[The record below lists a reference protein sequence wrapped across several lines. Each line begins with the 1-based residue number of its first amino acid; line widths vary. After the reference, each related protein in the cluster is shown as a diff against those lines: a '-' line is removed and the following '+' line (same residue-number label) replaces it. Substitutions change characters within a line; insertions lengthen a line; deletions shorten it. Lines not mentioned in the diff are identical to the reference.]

1 MNEKKVYQTLEIASV
16 ALLFIISITVILFFI
31 DSLDLIIF
39 KIIIAILMVAAISF
53 FLLLRRTISVTIQNA
68 KYKFKS
74 AEHKFG
80 RIYDANVLGIL
91 ISDFN
96 GLILDAN
103 DAFLDIIGYTR
114 EELENGFIRWD
125 QLTPPEFKQES
136 LQALQQLKEQGEC
149 LPFEKQYYHKNGSK
163 VWVLVGAARL
173 LNDKRGD
180 AITYVIDI
188 SAKKEVDIK
197 TKQFNNIIKR
207 QQEEFKSVFMN
218 APAYILIRR
227 GPELRYTFVNKAIT
241 DFTQREDYLGKT
253 PEELF
258 PDLVSDEDKKIS
270 EQVYK
275 TGIAAKGKRHKARY
289 KNEHGEMQNIYLDYL
304 ITPVYDYEG
313 RVDGIATF
321 GFDVTDLVLANQEME
336 ISKDRFASMA
346 DTMPEKVWM
355 TSASGKELIYVN
367 KLWLDYV
374 GQPSSNG
381 WSWYDTVHPE
391 DKAIVQ
397 ILWSQAMKYDQ
408 NFTIEARL
416 QNTKGEFRWHL
427 IKGVPLKNKENEV
440 LVWVG
445 SNSDI
450 HDQKQQLKQ
459 LKDSEEY
466 FKTLADETPFM
477 VWKSDA
483 EGHFVY
489 VNKQWTAFTGLSV
502 TESLGEGFRKAI
514 PSVDDEERK
523 LGWANAIATKQ
534 SYQDKFQLKRADGAL
549 RWVYAQANPY
559 DIDGEFA
566 GFIGSIIDITE
577 QELVQQAEKELS
589 AKKDEFLSIASHE
602 LKTPLTSVKAFIQ
615 LIEKSLNKHDKAY
628 PFVLKAS
635 KNLKRLEILIADLLD
650 VSKINAGKLT
660 YHIKSFDF
668 HQMLEES
675 IASIQN
681 ISPTHQINLVE
692 SAKVNLCGDK
702 FRIEQVIYNFL
713 SNAIK
718 YSPNAKEVSVTS
730 KVHDKH
736 LVVAVQDYGIGISD
750 HHIAHISDRYFRV
763 DKTAMQFQGLGLG
776 LFISKEIIHRHD
788 GNFWIESELG
798 KGSTF
803 YFSLPLEAQH
813 PKINSSIT

>member
-1 MNEKKVYQTLEIASV
+1 MNEKKVYHALEIASIV
-16 ALLFIISITVILFFI
+16 LLFIISSTVILFLI
-31 DSLDLIIF
+31 DGIDLLIF
-39 KIIIAILMVAAISF
+39 KIIIAILLIIAIAF
-53 FLLLRRTISVTIQNA
+53 FLLLRKTISLTIQNA
-68 KYKFKS
+68 KHKFKN
-74 AEHKFG
+74 AEQKFG

-96 GLILDAN
+96 GLIIDAN
-103 DAFLDIIGYTR
+103 DAFLDIIGYSR
-114 EELENGFIRWD
+114 EELEKGFIRWN
-125 QLTPPEFKQES
+125 QITPPEFKEES
-136 LQALQQLKEQGEC
+136 LLALNQLKEKGVC
-149 LPFEKQYYHKNGSK
+149 TPFEKQYYHKDGSK
-163 VWVLVGAARL
+163 VWVLVGSSRL
-173 LNDKRGD
+173 LNDNRGD

-188 SAKKEVDIK
+188 SAKKEIDAK
-197 TKQFNNIIKR
+197 TKQFNAIIKR

-218 APAYILIRR
+218 APAYISIRR

-241 DFTQREDYLGKT
+241 DFTHRDDYIGKT

-258 PDLVSDEDKKIS
+258 PDLISEEDKEIS
-270 EQVYK
+270 EQVFR
-275 TGIAAKGKRHKARY
+275 TGLAVKGKRHKARY
-289 KNEHGEMQNIYLDYL
+289 KNEKGEMVNIYLDYL

-313 RVDGIATF
+313 KVDGIATF

-355 TSASGKELIYVN
+355 TSANGKELIYVN

-374 GQPSSNG
+374 GKTSLDG
-381 WSWYDTVHPE
+381 WSWYDTVYPE

-416 QNTKGEFRWHL
+416 QNAKGDYRWHL
-427 IKGVPLKNKENEV
+427 IKGVPLKSKENEV

-450 HDQKQQLKQ
+450 HDQKQQLKL

-477 VWKSDA
+477 VWKSD
-483 EGHFVY
+483 ELGNFVY

-502 TESLGEGFRKAI
+502 SESLGSGFRNAI
-514 PSVDDEERK
+514 PPLDDEERK
-523 LGWANAIATKQ
+523 IAWANAIAAKTA
-534 SYQDKFQLKRADGAL
+534 YQNKFQLRRVDGAL

-615 LIEKSLNKHDKAY
+615 LIEKSLNKDDKAY
-628 PFVLKAS
+628 QFVLKAS

-660 YHIKSFDF
+660 YHIKEFDF

-681 ISPTHQINLVE
+681 ISPTHQINLLE
-692 SAKVNLCGDK
+692 SARVSINGDK

-718 YSPNAKEVSVTS
+718 YSPNAKEVNVSA
-730 KVHDKH
+730 KVKGNQ

-750 HHIAHISDRYFRV
+750 THILHISDRYFRV
-763 DKTAMQFQGLGLG
+763 DKTAMVFQGLGLG
-776 LFISKEIIHRHD
+776 LFISKEIINRHE
-788 GNFWIESELG
+788 GEFWIESELG

-803 YFSLPLEAQH
+803 YFSLPIEAQN
-813 PKINSSIT
+813 P